1 MKRKLL
7 VAVSAAVF
15 IIAIA
20 ITILGHCGSTW
31 VALDPT
37 FEPNLT
43 RSNCTTGGA
52 RTTTKK
58 SVATTIHW
66 TVGPP
71 LPIVVSDFGENM
83 LLSGPFQ
90 TAA

>member
-58 SVATTIHW
+58 ISRDNHTLDGGSAVANS
-66 TVGPP
+66 G
-71 LPIVVSDFGENM
+71 FG
-83 LLSGPFQ
+83 FR
-90 TAA
+90 